1 MAYKVLA
8 ADDEAIMRKAMT
20 TLINWEELDCELV
33 YVAST
38 GTEVMERLELLKPD
52 ILILDIQMP
61 GKNGIEIAKY
71 IWEQKLKIKIILLT
85 AYADFSYAQQ
95 AVRYDVV
102 DYVVKTGVMEG
113 IVEAVKKAQDKI
125 REAEEHQV
133 GANLFALQE
142 NFLKSVFSGS
152 LYELKDIR
160 EHAEKLYM
168 DFSSGYLF
176 VMIHFRMEENADSER
191 ENKIYKSLVNFLKM
205 VFGSSMK
212 QGFLVR
218 KNMLL
223 VMLADIP
230 EHRYQETIR
239 EQCLQIIDMMDN
251 FMKMHVSVGVGE
263 RSCSLE
269 KIQREYKNAE
279 HAVKENFFD
288 EGSRIVFYHQE
299 EYNLDKQLLKQTDQE
314 LEELYF
320 LIKRGNKGEA
330 LVVFQKLLNL
340 QRQADEPINAILSTG
355 INIRN
360 YCKKILL
367 EYDKS
372 IYDITSYQTSISEM
386 IYRCMHVHEYMEI
399 METIIRRTAEYIDA
413 SSSRRSVLIQECEK
427 YIEENYQKN
436 IIVSDIA
443 RDIGVSM
450 SYLSRIF
457 KDETGQTIIHTLNMK
472 KLEKAKEYLRETD
485 MKIYEIAEALGFE
498 NITYFSRFFKKYM
511 KISPKE
517 YKEK

>member
-1 MAYKVLA
+1 MA

-20 TLINWEELDCELV
+20 TLINWEDLGCELI

-61 GKNGIEIAKY
+61 GKNGIEAAKY
-71 IWEQKLKIKIILLT
+71 IWEQKLKTKVILLT

-113 IVEAVKKAQDKI
+113 IVEAVRKAQDKI

-133 GANLFALQE
+133 GDNLSALQE

-152 LYELKDIR
+152 LYELKDVR
-160 EHAEKLYM
+160 ENAARLQM
-168 DFSSGYLF
+168 DFSCGYLF
-176 VMIHFRMEENADSER
+176 VMIHFRIEENADSER
-191 ENKIYKSLVNFLKM
+191 QKKIHKSLLNFLKM
-205 VFGSSMK
+205 VFGNNMK

-223 VMLADIP
+223 VMLTEIP
-230 EHRYQETIR
+230 EQGYQEIIR

-251 FMKMHVSVGVGE
+251 FMKMHVSIGVGE
-263 RSCSLE
+263 RSCDPE
-269 KIQREYKNAE
+269 EIQREYKNAE
-279 HAVKENFFD
+279 YAVRENFFD
-288 EGSRIVFYHQE
+288 EGSRIVFYRRE
-299 EYNLDKQLLKQTDQE
+299 EHNLDKQLLKEIE
-314 LEELYF
+314 LEQGELHF
-320 LIKRGNKGEA
+320 LVKKGNRDEA
-330 LVVFQKLLNL
+330 LEAFRKLLNL
-340 QRQADEPINAILSTG
+340 QKQADEPINAILSTG
-355 INIRN
+355 VNIRN

-372 IYDITSYQTSISEM
+372 IYDVTPYQTSISEL
-386 IYRCMHVHEYMEI
+386 IYRCMHVREYMEI
-399 METIIRRTAEYIDA
+399 METIIGQVSEYIDA

-427 YIEENYQKN
+427 YIEGNYEKN
-436 IIVSDIA
+436 ITVADIA

-457 KDETGQTIIHTLNMK
+457 KDETGQTIIYTLSMK

-485 MKIYEIAEALGFE
+485 MKIYEVAEALGFE
-498 NITYFSRFFKKYM
+498 NITYFSRFFKKYTNL
-511 KISPKE
+511 SPKE